1 MYVELLYYKYRPRSI
16 VLQLIVLFS
25 LMTRLTRKIVR
36 CSRTAYGARH
46 DISSHAWRSVISRD
60 ASPPRIYSH
69 AAGDA
74 LEYRARGLPGRAER
88 RACKANLSHG
98 VPLAARYTADIVN
111 RSGKWSKRLPEPCQ
125 RNRITSTGRPRL
137 SESPPQWRRGFNA
150 TLLEISSIDAIEPP
164 SQGFT
169 LISM

>member
-1 MYVELLYYKYRPRSI
+1 MDFSKHRPRSI

-36 CSRTAYGARH
+36 CSRTAYRARH
-46 DISSHAWRSVISRD
+46 DIRSHAWRKVSSRD
-60 ASPPRIYSH
+60 ASPLRIYSH

-74 LEYRARGLPGRAER
+74 LGHQARGLPGHAER

-98 VPLAARYTADIVN
+98 VPLVAHYTADIVN
-111 RSGKWSKRLPEPCQ
+111 RSGKWSKRLVEPCQ

-150 TLLEISSIDAIEPP
+150 TLLKISSINAIEPP
-164 SQGFT
+164 SLGFT
-169 LISM
+169 LIST

>member
-1 MYVELLYYKYRPRSI
+1 MEFLYYKHRPRSS
-16 VLQLIVLFS
+16 LIVNRLDFPN
-25 LMTRLTRKIVR
+25 LGLTRKIVR
-36 CSRTAYGARH
+36 CSRIAYRARH
-46 DISSHAWRSVISRD
+46 DIRSHAWRSVISRD

-74 LEYRARGLPGRAER
+74 LGYEARGLPGHAER
-88 RACKANLSHG
+88 RACKANLSRG

-150 TLLEISSIDAIEPP
+150 TLLEISSNAIEPP
-164 SQGFT
+164 LRGFK
-169 LISM
+169 LIST